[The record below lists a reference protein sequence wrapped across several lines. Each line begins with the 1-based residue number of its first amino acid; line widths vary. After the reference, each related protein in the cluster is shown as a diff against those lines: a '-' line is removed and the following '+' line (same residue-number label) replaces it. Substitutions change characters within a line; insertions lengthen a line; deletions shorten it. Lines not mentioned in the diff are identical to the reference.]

1 MDIMIYKKKAPAI
14 FFIFPA
20 FLFLGVFLYYPFVL
34 NIINSFQEI
43 TGAGSAAEGSIGL
56 ANYWTLLRDPTIGI
70 AVKNTGIM
78 MLATVIFQVGIAL
91 ILALMVD
98 NISKGAQF
106 YRTVYFFPIVISGTA
121 LGMMFKLL
129 YTYNDKSPE
138 ANGLFNQIVI
148 ALGFEPINWF
158 SVDTALYFLL
168 VPIIWQY
175 VGYYFV
181 IILTGLNNISTD
193 VYESASIDGA
203 TGLKKIRYITLPLI
217 QSVLCTCL
225 TLAITGA
232 LKVFDLPWVILPN
245 GAPAGAT
252 YFTGT
257 YMYFVTFT
265 QQNFDYGSTIAILI
279 VVMGVAITWISNLLI
294 RPKNY

>member
-20 FLFLGVFLYYPFVL
+20 FFFLGVFLYYPFVL

-43 TGAGSAAEGSIGL
+43 TSAGATPEGSIGL
-56 ANYWTLLRDPTIGI
+56 TNYLNLLKDPVIGVS
-70 AVKNTGIM
+70 VKNTGIM
-78 MLATVIFQVGIAL
+78 MVSTVLFQVGIAL

-98 NISKGAQF
+98 NITKGAQF
-106 YRTVYFFPIVISGTA
+106 FRTVYFFPIVISGTA

-129 YTYNDKSPE
+129 YTYNENDPAS
-138 ANGLFNQIVI
+138 NGLFNQIVM
-148 ALGFEPINWF
+148 ALGFDPIYWF
-158 SVDTALYFLL
+158 SEKTALYFLL

-257 YMYFVTFT
+257 YMYFTTFVSE
-265 QQNFDYGSTIAILI
+265 NFDYGSAIAVLI
-279 VVMGVAITWISNLLI
+279 VVMGVVITWITNLLI